1 MVYMDY
7 NATTP
12 VRPEVLEA
20 FLPFYR
26 ERFGNPSSIHWAGRP
41 VKVALEE
48 AREKVAELLNCEP
61 LEVVFTSGGS
71 EADNMAIK
79 GVATILRNSGNHIIT
94 TRIEHPA
101 VLNSCLHLEQNGCR
115 ITMLD
120 VDREGI
126 PDLAEL
132 EAAITRET
140 ILISVMAANNET
152 GVLMPVSEI
161 GELAARRR
169 IYFHCDAVQAAGKLP
184 IDCQELQTGL
194 LSISG
199 HKLGG
204 PKGIGALVVR
214 KGMKLHPLV
223 HGGSQERNRRAGTE
237 NVPGI
242 VGLGMACELA
252 QASLLS
258 DEPRRL
264 ERLRGRL
271 ETGILARIPNAHV
284 NGSSAK
290 RLPNTSNLSFIG
302 LDADSLLVSLDLQG
316 IAASSG
322 AACGSGTLKTSHV
335 LEAMGLDPSISRGSV
350 RFSLGRENTEADV
363 DFVLEALIS
372 IVARLR
378 TSGKK

>member
-12 VRPEVLEA
+12 VCPDVLEA
-20 FLPFYR
+20 FLPFYQ

-48 AREKVAELLNCEP
+48 AREKVAGLVNCEP
-61 LEVVFTSGGS
+61 VEVVFTSGGS

-79 GVATILRNSGNHIIT
+79 GVAAILRNSGNHIIT

-101 VLNSCLHLEQNGCR
+101 VLNSCLYLEQNGCR

-120 VDREGI
+120 VDRDGI

-161 GELAARRR
+161 GELATRRR
-169 IYFHCDAVQAAGKLP
+169 IYFHCDAVQAAGKVP
-184 IDCQELQTGL
+184 IDCRELQTGL

-214 KGMKLHPLV
+214 KGVKLHPLV

-242 VGLGMACELA
+242 VGLGVACELA
-252 QASLLS
+252 LASLS
-258 DEPRRL
+258 DEPHRL
-264 ERLRGRL
+264 EQLRDRL
-271 ETGILARIPNAHV
+271 EKGILARIPGV
-284 NGSSAK
+284 RVTGSGAK
-290 RLPNTSNLSFIG
+290 RLPNTSNLSFAG
-302 LDADSLLVSLDLQG
+302 LEADSLLVSLDLRG

-322 AACGSGTLKTSHV
+322 AACGSGALKASHV
-335 LEAMGLDPSISRGSV
+335 LAAMGVDPDMARGSV
-350 RFSLGRENTEADV
+350 RFSLGRENTETDV
-363 DFVLEALIS
+363 DFVLEALIG

>member
-12 VRPEVLEA
+12 VFPEVLEA

-41 VKVALEE
+41 VKAALEE
-48 AREKVAELLNCEP
+48 AREKVAGLLNCEP
-61 LEVVFTSGGS
+61 IEVVFTSGGS
-71 EADNMAIK
+71 EADNRAIK
-79 GVATILRNSGNHIIT
+79 GVAATLRNRGNHIIT

-101 VLNSCLHLEQNGCR
+101 VLNSCLYLEQNGYR

-152 GVLMPVSEI
+152 GVLMPISEI
-161 GELAARRR
+161 GELAARRHV
-169 IYFHCDAVQAAGKLP
+169 YFHCDAVQALGKIP
-184 IDCQELQTGL
+184 IDCRELQTGL

-214 KGMKLHPLV
+214 KGVKLHPLV

-242 VGLGMACELA
+242 VGLGVACELA
-252 QASLLS
+252 QASLF

-264 ERLRGRL
+264 EQLRDRL
-271 ETGILARIPNAHV
+271 EKGILSRIPGVQV
-284 NGSSAK
+284 NGDGAK
-290 RLPNTSNLSFIG
+290 RLPNTSNLSFAG
-302 LDADSLLVSLDLQG
+302 LDADSLLVSLDLRG

-322 AACGSGTLKTSHV
+322 AACGSGALKTSHV
-335 LEAMGLDPSISRGSV
+335 LAAMGVDPEMARGSV

-363 DFVLEALIS
+363 DFVLEALIG